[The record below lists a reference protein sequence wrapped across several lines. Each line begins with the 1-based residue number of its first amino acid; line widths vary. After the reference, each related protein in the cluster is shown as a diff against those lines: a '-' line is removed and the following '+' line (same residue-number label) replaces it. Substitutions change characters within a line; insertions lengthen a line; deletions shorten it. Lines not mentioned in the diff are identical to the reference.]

1 MKFFKLILFLIFPF
15 YTYSQGVLPIKGVTK
30 QALSYD
36 NDEFKSYWESLNY
49 INPGTGI
56 LRDPYVGRFSNLTED
71 WNNDG
76 MPDVLAMVGCDPEK
90 DPATI
95 ISLFESTLVDG
106 SIKYIENINYRTEI
120 QGDQGFIKHHIA
132 DFTGDGRLDVFYSTE
147 NYHGEDGKQPS
158 FYDMNSNNGNC
169 RYHTNDFFLIN
180 NGSGFDRIFLDE
192 VDGCPV
198 SSTGIE
204 GGGFPL
210 DIDQDGKFEWVIGS
224 NHNFWSGPEKELSNN
239 NLLKVLSVN
248 DDLNGYNI
256 SYHLD
261 LGISQD
267 SLFNQNFF
275 LSSSK
280 STGKIINDILYLV
293 LETEMYI
300 DPYQDVKGL
309 ITTRDEYCSKPTS
322 KCYPFQKIRVLG
334 VDYKKGLNKENIIYN
349 TVLDY
354 EFDSLSVIDDFNGF
368 YIEDIDGD
376 NEVEVITQSRSTG
389 AINCHATGDIN
400 CGGGLLIYD
409 SDGSNITSSFIKDDV
424 SFKKNLSSDEVIKY
438 SDLKKMYAKIYVKDI
453 DNNGFVDI
461 IPDNGFHFESSG
473 NDIYGEWE
481 DLNYKFIILMN
492 DGEKFNPTLIEFGDS
507 LKNGAGL
514 YNHHQ
519 GGGGH
524 RSVLDVNN
532 DNKYEIITHTPGP
545 PNPGAIGNFD
555 SKPGLDIVYLDFE
568 SYVDT
573 DYDQDLVHDSIDN
586 CPLTANADQLDTDG
600 DGVGD
605 VCDNCVSRSNLDQ
618 KDENSNGVGD
628 VCDSD
633 LDTDGD
639 GINNKNDNSL
649 FHYNPKQEDIDNDG
663 IGDWSDNS
671 TVLKSI
677 SEKFQSDTI
686 SFFENLNLSIQKKYN
701 ANRLIEKIEIINVS
715 DYDNQITIDKEK
727 YILYVTEGH
736 ELEFFKKNLYDFQ
749 IYVHNK
755 ALNKNE
761 IIIDTIDLRLYVDK
775 FIEEKLVDRQKT
787 SIANNLIEYK
797 LINSLEEESN
807 NQEFF
812 DNYGDIPSKWK
823 GPDFETHAYFYD
835 LNNDGYLDL
844 IFGDYRVDIFGR
856 FFNIHHVSVPV
867 YMTHDGDFNFTS
879 RYNDE
884 KNNIQNKTIIHSPN
898 IKVLSD
904 LNGDGIDEIVDFGE
918 DYHIAYP
925 PHHPHINY
933 INEWFNVNDL
943 NFGIDY
949 HYYGNKTR
957 YYSISENGEL
967 VDEVNK
973 IDISLTSSDDFITKW
988 GDQNENYLRNM
999 FASTVGDIDSDGDI
1013 DLISSGQNFM
1023 MGYSFDILKNDG
1035 KGNFILESQ
1044 NFNQSYNTS
1053 EGHMLVIDLDG
1064 DNKNDLLF
1072 GGQKNGFQSEYSIF
1086 GLIKGDGNTLDFNNP
1101 IFIEQMHP
1109 SLGLRSIYYE
1119 DINGDDIK
1127 EIIAYFTNGFGC
1139 GDCGLGDNDIPNIIK
1154 IYELVDESEG
1164 YLKDIS
1170 DQYFN
1175 ESENY
1180 MNFYASS
1187 SFLQYLDLDG
1197 DGYKDLIPKFSLAD
1211 PELGWNHPSNAFRGN
1226 WNNSKGFQYF
1236 KYNDNNKKYEIIDI
1250 GQFNGLHHYNN
1261 FDFADLNND
1270 NSLEWI
1276 IFNDQ
1281 HSERGLYIYQYFFD
1295 SDGDGFSDNLDNCPL
1310 TANTDQLDTDDD
1322 GTGDVCDTDD
1332 DGDGVEDS
1340 LDNCPLTANPDQ
1352 ADWNNN
1358 GVGDVCGDPKAL
1370 SAENPIF
1377 VENIYPNPT
1386 DDKLTVSIRPGIK
1399 IKDLYFVDFN
1409 GKLLKPK
1416 SINRTQDNLDINVS
1430 NLNEGVYILEIVSDK
1445 EVDKVKVII
1454 ER

>member
-1 MKFFKLILFLIFPF
+1 MKFLKLILLLIFPF
-15 YTYSQGVLPIKGVTK
+15 YTYSQGILPIKGVTK
-30 QALSYD
+30 QALSYE

-56 LRDPYVGRFSNLTED
+56 IRDPYIGRFSNLTED

-95 ISLFESTLVDG
+95 ISLFESTIINNE
-106 SIKYIENINYRTEI
+106 IKYIENINYRTEI
-120 QGDQGFIKHHIA
+120 QGDQGFIKHHVA

-158 FYDMNSNNGNC
+158 FYDMNSNNVNC

-248 DDLNGYNI
+248 DDLNSYDI

-309 ITTRDEYCSKPTS
+309 ITTREEYCSKPTS
-322 KCYPFQKIRVLG
+322 KCYPFTKIRVLG
-334 VDYKKGLNKENIIYN
+334 IDYKKGLNKENIIYN

-354 EFDSLSVIDDFNGF
+354 EFDSLSAIDDFNGF

-376 NEVEVITQSRSTG
+376 NEVEVITQSRWTG
-389 AINCHATGDIN
+389 AINCHATGDVN

-532 DNKYEIITHTPGP
+532 DDKYEIITHTPGL

-586 CPLTANADQLDTDG
+586 CPLITNPDQNDKDEDGLGNKCDPDDDNDGILDEPDNCRLVANPDQLDTDGDGIGDLCDDDDDGDGLLDTEDNCPLIANADQLDTDG
-600 DGVGD
+600 DGKGNI
-605 VCDNCVSRSNLDQ
+605 CDN
-618 KDENSNGVGD
+618 
-628 VCDSD
+628 
-633 LDTDGD
+633 
-639 GINNKNDNSL
+639 
-649 FHYNPKQEDIDNDG
+649 
-663 IGDWSDNS
+663 
-671 TVLKSI
+671 
-677 SEKFQSDTI
+677 
-686 SFFENLNLSIQKKYN
+686 
-701 ANRLIEKIEIINVS
+701 
-715 DYDNQITIDKEK
+715 
-727 YILYVTEGH
+727 
-736 ELEFFKKNLYDFQ
+736 
-749 IYVHNK
+749 
-755 ALNKNE
+755 
-761 IIIDTIDLRLYVDK
+761 
-775 FIEEKLVDRQKT
+775 
-787 SIANNLIEYK
+787 
-797 LINSLEEESN
+797 
-807 NQEFF
+807 
-812 DNYGDIPSKWK
+812 
-823 GPDFETHAYFYD
+823 
-835 LNNDGYLDL
+835 
-844 IFGDYRVDIFGR
+844 
-856 FFNIHHVSVPV
+856 
-867 YMTHDGDFNFTS
+867 
-879 RYNDE
+879 
-884 KNNIQNKTIIHSPN
+884 
-898 IKVLSD
+898 
-904 LNGDGIDEIVDFGE
+904 
-918 DYHIAYP
+918 
-925 PHHPHINY
+925 
-933 INEWFNVNDL
+933 
-943 NFGIDY
+943 
-949 HYYGNKTR
+949 
-957 YYSISENGEL
+957 
-967 VDEVNK
+967 
-973 IDISLTSSDDFITKW
+973 
-988 GDQNENYLRNM
+988 
-999 FASTVGDIDSDGDI
+999 
-1013 DLISSGQNFM
+1013 
-1023 MGYSFDILKNDG
+1023 
-1035 KGNFILESQ
+1035 
-1044 NFNQSYNTS
+1044 
-1053 EGHMLVIDLDG
+1053 
-1064 DNKNDLLF
+1064 
-1072 GGQKNGFQSEYSIF
+1072 
-1086 GLIKGDGNTLDFNNP
+1086 
-1101 IFIEQMHP
+1101 
-1109 SLGLRSIYYE
+1109 
-1119 DINGDDIK
+1119 
-1127 EIIAYFTNGFGC
+1127 
-1139 GDCGLGDNDIPNIIK
+1139 
-1154 IYELVDESEG
+1154 
-1164 YLKDIS
+1164 
-1170 DQYFN
+1170 
-1175 ESENY
+1175 
-1180 MNFYASS
+1180 
-1187 SFLQYLDLDG
+1187 
-1197 DGYKDLIPKFSLAD
+1197 
-1211 PELGWNHPSNAFRGN
+1211 
-1226 WNNSKGFQYF
+1226 
-1236 KYNDNNKKYEIIDI
+1236 
-1250 GQFNGLHHYNN
+1250 
-1261 FDFADLNND
+1261 
-1270 NSLEWI
+1270 
-1276 IFNDQ
+1276 
-1281 HSERGLYIYQYFFD
+1281 
-1295 SDGDGFSDNLDNCPL
+1295 
-1310 TANTDQLDTDDD
+1310 
-1322 GTGDVCDTDD
+1322 DD
-1332 DGDGVEDS
+1332 DGDGVLDNE
-1340 LDNCPLTANPDQ
+1340 DNCPLTANPDQ

-1358 GVGDVCGDPKAL
+1358 GVGDVCGDPKPL
-1370 SAENPIF
+1370 FIENVSF

-1386 DDKLTVSIRPGIK
+1386 DDKLTVSIRPGIM
-1399 IKDLYFVDFN
+1399 IKDIYFVDFS

-1416 SINRTQDNLDINVS
+1416 SINRTQDKLDINVS
-1430 NLNEGVYILEIVSDK
+1430 NLNGGMYILEILSDK
-1445 EVDKVKVII
+1445 EVDKVKVVI